1 MGNGRL
7 REGMEERGRNDRSG
21 RLNVGKR
28 KEEEERKGRGRAGMY
43 TAIQTLAL
51 FAITR
56 EYSKHGRVHYLAYTY
71 TRADAV
77 LYTGKVNPVSE

>member
-1 MGNGRL
+1 MKG
-7 REGMEERGRNDRSG
+7 REGMEERGRNDRRR

-43 TAIQTLAL
+43 TAIQTLDL

-56 EYSKHGRVHYLAYTY
+56 EYSKHGRVYYLAYAY
-71 TRADAV
+71 EYRCGAV
-77 LYTGKVNPVSE
+77 YGEG